1 MVQSNTITTPTLLIP
16 NQRIVMFRN
25 NLVMTDTYLTNEWY
39 EKVYENIESVNIR
52 GWDAIQNII
61 LDSTLFNTYVKFYA
75 YLFLDRLPSYMG
87 KRLPKDLVKS
97 FLYLIGQI
105 KIRKN

>member
-1 MVQSNTITTPTLLIP
+1 MN
-16 NQRIVMFRN
+16 
-25 NLVMTDTYLTNEWY
+25 DTCLTNDWCK
-39 EKVYENIESVNIR
+39 KVYENIESVNNR
-52 GWDAIQNII
+52 GWDAFRNVI

-75 YLFLDRLPSYMG
+75 NLFLDRLPSYMG

-97 FLYLIGQI
+97 LLYLIGQI